1 MQDIYATLHMLVLLG
16 GSIALTDLGC
26 DLDL

>member
-1 MQDIYATLHMLVLLG
+1 MHDICATLHMLVLLG